1 MPTRIV
7 MANGDHVSVS
17 DSVDAV
23 AEQLNSGKLTRLE
36 RPWGDTAI
44 YVNPSEIAYL
54 EAQEERNPNIEAME
68 ATAPAAGGAPA
79 GGPPA
84 GGPPPPG
91 AGPPGTPPRQPGAP
105 GAPGGP
111 GGAPPGTPPR

>member
-7 MANGDHVSVS
+7 MANGDHLSVS
-17 DSVDAV
+17 ETVDAV

-54 EAQEERNPNIEAME
+54 EAQDERNPTIEALE
-68 ATAPAAGGAPA
+68 APDAGAV
-79 GGPPA
+79 GGPA
-84 GGPPPPG
+84 
-91 AGPPGTPPRQPGAP
+91 
-105 GAPGGP
+105 
-111 GGAPPGTPPR
+111 GGAPPGGAGAVGGPAGGGPPGGLAGGPPGAPHPGAPPNPS

>member
-7 MANGDHVSVS
+7 MANGDHLSVS

-23 AEQLNSGKLTRLE
+23 ADQLNSGKLTRLE

-54 EAQEERNPNIEAME
+54 EAQDERAAPLEALE
-68 ATAPAAGGAPA
+68 AQEAATGAAGGAP
-79 GGPPA
+79 
-84 GGPPPPG
+84 PG
-91 AGPPGTPPRQPGAP
+91 AGPGAV
-105 GAPGGP
+105 GGP
-111 GGAPPGTPPR
+111 AGGAPPGAPHPGGPPNPP